1 LKISADDASI
11 LARVFE
17 RYMIYA
23 ERFLEKG
30 FSTHPEN
37 LRNTKLFV
45 ETAEDIALVTKLY
58 PAFAGGRPVHEGVQ
72 DRVANTQLPDPAK
85 LPVKSQSLLD
95 QYPEGE
101 FNE

>member
-1 LKISADDASI
+1 MKISAADASV
-11 LARVFE
+11 LARVLE

-30 FSTHPEN
+30 FNTHPES
-37 LRNTKLFV
+37 LRNSKLFV
-45 ETAEDIALVTKLY
+45 ETVEDIALVTKLY
-58 PAFAGGRPVHEGVQ
+58 PAFAEGKLISQGVRE
-72 DRVANTQLPDPAK
+72 RVARTTLPDPSS
-85 LPVKSQSLLD
+85 LVVKSQSLLD

>member
-1 LKISADDASI
+1 VKISAEDASV
-11 LARVFE
+11 LARVLE

-23 ERFLEKG
+23 SRFMEHG
-30 FSTHPEN
+30 FGVHPES

-58 PAFAGGRPVHEGVQ
+58 PAFSGGKPVHEGVQ
-72 DRVANTQLPDPAK
+72 ERVAMTTLPDPAG
-85 LPVKSQSLLD
+85 LPTKSLLD

>member
-1 LKISADDASI
+1 VKISADDASV
-11 LARVFE
+11 LTRVLE

-23 ERFLEKG
+23 ERFMAHG
-30 FSTHPEN
+30 FGTHPES
-37 LRNTKLFV
+37 LRNAKLFV

-58 PAFAGGRPVHEGVQ
+58 PAFSGGKPVHEGVQ
-72 DRVANTQLPDPAK
+72 ERVVATTLPDPSS
-85 LPVKSQSLLD
+85 LPKSLLD